1 MLKSETS
8 PSKTTQSQSSKY
20 SFRIR
25 TVHAAITALCLLAA
39 LLALPSAS
47 AQTFTIVADPLSPNA
62 VSPGGTSSSNITVGS
77 DSGFTGTV
85 DLACTVTSTTQTIV
99 DIPLCTVSPTSVT
112 APAIASATITTQ
124 SDTTTVA
131 YTITITGTAPSTSQ
145 TASTLPQNLTVL
157 SVSPQFTITVEKPV
171 APSSVPAGSG
181 GEGVITIN
189 PINGYQSPGY
199 PSSGIILSCSTIT
212 PLVTIPPVCSF
223 SYPSGLTS
231 LPVNGVPVTSTITIS
246 TFGPVTT
253 GAAAHPRGF
262 PALWLPVPM
271 LALVGVGA
279 AVGGKRSRKAWG
291 LLALFVMS
299 GALCLTP
306 ACGNSTP
313 STTTPNGVTP
323 NNSYT
328 FTVTGEDANGVVSSN
343 TSSTTTSGPT
353 VSLTVSTP
361 K

>member
-1 MLKSETS
+1 MLKSE
-8 PSKTTQSQSSKY
+8 SSK
-20 SFRIR
+20 SESSQFKFGIR
-25 TVHAAITALCLLAA
+25 TVHAGITALCLLAA

-47 AQTFTIVADPLSPNA
+47 AQTFTLEADPLSPNA
-62 VSPGGTSSSNITVGS
+62 VSPGGTSSSNITVAA
-77 DSGFTGTV
+77 DNFTGTV
-85 DLACTVTSTTQTIV
+85 NLTCAVTSTTQTIV
-99 DIPLCTVSPTSVT
+99 DIPVCTVSPATIT
-112 APAIASATITTQ
+112 APAVASATITTQ

-131 YTITITGTAPSTSQ
+131 YSITITGTAPSTSQ
-145 TASTLPQNLTVL
+145 TATTQPQSLTVL
-157 SVSPQFTITVEKPV
+157 SVSPQFTITVQKPV

-181 GEGVITIN
+181 GEGVIIIN

-199 PSSGIILSCSTIT
+199 PTSGVTLSCSTIS

-262 PALWLPVPM
+262 PALWVPVPM
-271 LALVGVGA
+271 LALVGLGA
-279 AVGGKRSRKAWG
+279 AVGGKRARKAWG
-291 LLALFVMS
+291 LLALLVMS
-299 GALCLTP
+299 GALFLTP
-306 ACGNSTP
+306 ACGNSSP

-328 FTVTGEDANGVVSSN
+328 FTVSGVDANGVISSN
-343 TSSTTTSGPT
+343 TGSTTTTANPT
-353 VSLTVSTP
+353 VSLTVNTP
-361 K
+361 TTK